1 MMEDR
6 SSIVLAGGALDEGQ
20 LAPLLVAACAA
31 GVPRVRA
38 LRDHRGFSVEE
49 LAQKAGI
56 TAADVNRL
64 EAGERILRYSALTAV
79 AAALDVPIRLLVD

>member
-1 MMEDR
+1 MDHASSIAVAGEARDEDR
-6 SSIVLAGGALDEGQ
+6 
-20 LAPLLVAACAA
+20 LAPLLVAASSA
-31 GVPRVRA
+31 GVPRIQA
-38 LRDHRGFSVEE
+38 LRNHRGLSVEQ

-79 AAALDVPIRLLVD
+79 AAALDVPVRLLVD

>member
-1 MMEDR
+1 MDD
-6 SSIVLAGGALDEGQ
+6 SALIAVAGEALGDGR
-20 LAPLLVAACAA
+20 LAPLLVAASAA
-31 GVPRVRA
+31 GVPRIQA
-38 LRDHRGFSVEE
+38 LRKHRGLSVEQ
-49 LAQKAGI
+49 LAQKAGV

>member
-1 MMEDR
+1 MDDP
-6 SSIVLAGGALDEGQ
+6 SSVVAGEARDDGRLG
-20 LAPLLVAACAA
+20 PLLVAASAA
-31 GVPRVRA
+31 GMPRVQA
-38 LRDHRGFSVEE
+38 LRKHRGLSVEQ